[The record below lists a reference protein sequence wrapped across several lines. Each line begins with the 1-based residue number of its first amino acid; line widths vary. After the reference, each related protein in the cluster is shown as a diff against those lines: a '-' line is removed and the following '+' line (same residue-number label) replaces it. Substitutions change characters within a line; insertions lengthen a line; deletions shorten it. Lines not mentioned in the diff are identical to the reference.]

1 MTALLC
7 VMNSDVIITVMIV
20 AYFKH
25 FSPHIPENGMTDVMG
40 EGERGGSSERSI

>member
-7 VMNSDVIITVMIV
+7 VMKSDGIIMVMIV

-25 FSPHIPENGMTDVMG
+25 FSPHIPENGMTDIMG
-40 EGERGGSSERSI
+40 EEEGGRGIIW